1 MAELDDHIRETWEW
15 ALEEEAWMLASKIGT
30 DKASRYFRVATRVA
44 DRLLKD
50 VFEEYRSKRRKPL
63 SKSSLN
69 NLRTAE
75 REFLTFAGE
84 EIELREVTR
93 EKAREFVRHYL
104 PSQKSP
110 KAPEGQGPATI
121 AKKVTLLRGVW
132 LWLKDEGVLA
142 ADALI
147 PWDRIGPSA
156 DEIDAAKQERRPYE
170 PDEIV
175 ALFNAAPVGSA
186 LGDVIRIALLTGC
199 RLEEIASL
207 DASQVDAQAR
217 WYEVGRKQRKSAV
230 YRGKT
235 RNARRIVPLVDVA
248 QEIVLRRLEAVN
260 REGPIFHELS
270 LRQSTD
276 KRGGALTKAFT
287 RLRRRVLGEETDR
300 ELDLHSFRHTWRT
313 AARRAKID
321 LRGTLE
327 MGGWARAKSSDSPY
341 DHGLE
346 AEEYRDEQQKVAKWL
361 HAKGYLG

>member
-1 MAELDDHIRETWEW
+1 
-15 ALEEEAWMLASKIGT
+15 
-30 DKASRYFRVATRVA
+30 ASRYFRVATRVA

-147 PWDRIGPSA
+147 PW
-156 DEIDAAKQERRPYE
+156 
-170 PDEIV
+170 
-175 ALFNAAPVGSA
+175 
-186 LGDVIRIALLTGC
+186 
-199 RLEEIASL
+199 
-207 DASQVDAQAR
+207 
-217 WYEVGRKQRKSAV
+217 
-230 YRGKT
+230 
-235 RNARRIVPLVDVA
+235 
-248 QEIVLRRLEAVN
+248 
-260 REGPIFHELS
+260 
-270 LRQSTD
+270 
-276 KRGGALTKAFT
+276 
-287 RLRRRVLGEETDR
+287 
-300 ELDLHSFRHTWRT
+300 
-313 AARRAKID
+313 
-321 LRGTLE
+321 
-327 MGGWARAKSSDSPY
+327 
-341 DHGLE
+341 
-346 AEEYRDEQQKVAKWL
+346 
-361 HAKGYLG
+361 